1 MAELKIN
8 LFGRS
13 VRCVILT
20 SKQKTQ
26 DIYGYTNRT
35 EDAYYLPFLDYDG
48 VPLDFIIK
56 ELGRLQFDFRLSTFF
71 VFKSS
76 PNNYHAVCLD
86 KLTYKELIDVMH
98 DSSVDSAYYSIGRR
112 YGDKIWTLR
121 LSDKGEYKIRL
132 YCILNHKPKRMRS
145 KAHAELLKK
154 FFGISMLTLEL
165 GVMFDDSTDVVLAK
179 YKV

>member
-1 MAELKIN
+1 MEIKIN
-8 LFGRS
+8 LFGRT
-13 VRCVILT
+13 VRCVLLS
-20 SKQKTQ
+20 SKTKTQ

-56 ELGRLQFDFRLSTFF
+56 ELERLQFDFGLSTFF
-71 VFKSS
+71 IFKSS
-76 PNNYHAVCLD
+76 PRNYHAVCLD
-86 KLTYKELIDVMH
+86 KLTYKEWIDVLH

-121 LSDKGEYKIRL
+121 LSDKGEYKIGL
-132 YCILNHKPKRMRS
+132 YCILRHKPKRIRS
-145 KAHAELLKK
+145 KAHADLLRKL
-154 FFGISMLTLEL
+154 FGIKMLTSEL
-165 GVMFDDSTDVVLAK
+165 GVMFDNGTDVMLAK